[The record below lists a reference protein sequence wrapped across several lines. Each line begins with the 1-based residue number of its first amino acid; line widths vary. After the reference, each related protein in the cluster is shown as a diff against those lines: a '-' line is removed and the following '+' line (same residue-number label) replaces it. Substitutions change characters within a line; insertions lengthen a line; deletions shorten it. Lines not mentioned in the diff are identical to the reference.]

1 MRWLSGLLTA
11 LFLALATVTLVATPV
26 WAQQTAANAPDYSQW
41 EVIASRA
48 EKAVDAAKASDS
60 ALTALRTQIA
70 DWRSQFQDQLSGN
83 DSRIATL
90 RDQLTALGDPPA
102 EDQPA
107 EAPEIAQRRAELN
120 EQLTRLTT
128 PRRSAEEAL
137 SRANGIISQ
146 IDAILRTRQADKLL
160 NRGPAPVNPALWGG
174 ALSDLGQSLRAVWSG
189 TYQAWATPTRRD
201 EAKDNLPLV
210 LVLVALSAVL
220 LARSRTWSEQLAV
233 YLVRRNTKT
242 RSDFAGFVVSLG
254 QIIFPL
260 LGVYALIRALGATQL
275 YGPRGELILNVLP
288 AMGICFF
295 VSRWIG
301 SRMFPAAEAV
311 NSPLGLSE
319 ARRTEGRYYSMLLG
333 LALAANLLVM
343 NLSSFDRFSAA
354 TNNVLSFPVIVF
366 ASLLVFRMGQL
377 LRRHDATQDDSSLTE
392 ENAYRNRLVSLLGQV
407 AKLVAMAAPVL
418 GAMGY
423 ITASESLL
431 FPAILSLA
439 LFATIALLQDAVND
453 GYVFFSKSP
462 PGTVGLMP
470 TLIGFLLLI
479 ASAPLFALIWGA
491 RVTDLTELW
500 ARARA
505 GISIGDTTLSPG
517 SFVTLV
523 VVFSIGLFLTRALQG
538 TLKTSLL
545 PKTQIDPG
553 GQVAMVSGVGYI
565 GIFLAALVAITSAGI
580 DLSSLAIVA
589 GALSVGIG
597 FGLQT
602 IVSNFV
608 SGIILLIE
616 RPISEGDW
624 IEVGG
629 QHGYVRDISVR
640 STRIETFDRT
650 DVIVPNADLISG
662 TVTNYT
668 RGNTVGRLILK
679 VGVAYGTDTMR
690 IDGILR
696 EIASA
701 HPMVLAN
708 PAPNVIFMGFGAD
721 SLDFEIRAI
730 LRDVNWV
737 LSVRNDMN
745 HQIAARFQEEGI
757 EIPFAQ
763 RDIWLRNPEVLHG
776 APPEPKPVKVA
787 TAKTSAPKGQP
798 DDPVAEVD
806 IDPETGTPET
816 GTPDTPDRA

>member
-1 MRWLSGLLTA
+1 MRWLSGFLTA
-11 LFLALATVTLVATPV
+11 LFLGLASVTLVAAPAV
-26 WAQQTAANAPDYSQW
+26 AQQTAANAPDYSQW
-41 EVIASRA
+41 EVVATRA
-48 EKAVDAAKASDS
+48 EKAVDTAKASDA
-60 ALTALRTQIA
+60 ALTALRAQIA

-102 EDQPA
+102 EDAPA
-107 EAPEIAQRRAELN
+107 EAPEIAERRAELN
-120 EQLTRLTT
+120 DQLTRLTT
-128 PRRSAEEAL
+128 PRRSAEEAF

-146 IDAILRTRQADKLL
+146 IDTILRARQADKLL
-160 NRGPAPVNPALWGG
+160 DRGPSPVNPALWGA

-189 TYQAWATPTRRD
+189 TYQAWSTPTRRD
-201 EAKDNLPLV
+201 EAQDNLPLV
-210 LVLVALSAVL
+210 LVLVVLAVIL
-220 LARSRTWSEQLAV
+220 LARSRSWSEQLAV
-233 YLVRRNTKT
+233 YIVRRDTKT

-254 QIIFPL
+254 QIVLPL

-288 AMGICFF
+288 AMGICVF

-301 SRMFPAAEAV
+301 SRMFPADEAV

-333 LALAANLLVM
+333 LALAANLLVV
-343 NLSSFDRFSAA
+343 NLSDFDRFTAA
-354 TNNVLSFPVIVF
+354 STNVLTFPIIFF
-366 ASLLVFRMGQL
+366 ASLLTFRMGQL
-377 LRRHDATQDDSSLTE
+377 LRRHDATRDGSSLTE
-392 ENAYRNRLVSLLGQV
+392 ENAYRNRLVTLLGQ
-407 AKLVAMAAPVL
+407 AAMLIAVVAPVL
-418 GAMGY
+418 GAAGY
-423 ITASESLL
+423 LTASEALIY
-431 FPAILSLA
+431 PAILSLA
-439 LFATIALLQDAVND
+439 LFATIALLQEAVND
-453 GYVFFSKSP
+453 GYVFFSKSSA
-462 PGTVGLMP
+462 GTVGLMP
-470 TLIGFLLLI
+470 TLIGFFLLI
-479 ASAPLFALIWGA
+479 ASGPLFALIWGA

-523 VVFSIGLFLTRALQG
+523 VVFSIGLFLTRAFQG

-545 PKTQIDPG
+545 PKTKIDPG

-597 FGLQT
+597 FGLQN

-708 PAPNVIFMGFGAD
+708 PAPNVVFMGFGAD

-730 LRDVNWV
+730 LRDVNWL

-745 HQIAARFQEEGI
+745 HKIAARFQEEGI

-776 APPEPKPVKVA
+776 APPEKEPIKVA
-787 TAKTSAPKGQP
+787 TEKVPEPKGQP
-798 DDPVAEVD
+798 DDPETDVD
-806 IDPETGTPET
+806 TDTDTG
-816 GTPDTPDRA
+816 GPDTPDRA